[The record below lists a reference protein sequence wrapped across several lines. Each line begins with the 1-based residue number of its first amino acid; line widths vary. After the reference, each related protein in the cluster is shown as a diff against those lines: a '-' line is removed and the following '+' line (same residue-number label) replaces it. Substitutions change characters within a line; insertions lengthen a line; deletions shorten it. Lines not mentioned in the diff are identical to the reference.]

1 MAGPVTSP
9 LKMKVAIPVV
19 IYHRKANNPY
29 LSLYGDDWESVMKQ
43 KMCTLGFVSVTDVVN
58 HIVEASAAVMK
69 GTQHE
74 DDWVFYHDALTIMSN
89 NPLRNYM
96 RDKGILHRWIL
107 PQQKLHDDD
116 DTLSRYK
123 DRPPGDSPELMP
135 WDNNLN
141 QDVHAAV
148 KLHINA
154 TDVLDKTDPN
164 KFSLPTPIA
173 GSSAY
178 RRVLDPETG
187 GSPSSG
193 RIVQDCSLWVHALRA
208 IIKSGGALNDFAKR
222 RGRRGEFTESERESM
237 PTQRGGSRTKGSGN
251 KKERW
256 LHVDAISAIDIKLE
270 ETRKTREQEDPD
282 SQAPMEIEESSV
294 ALLPV

>member
-1 MAGPVTSP
+1 
-9 LKMKVAIPVV
+9 
-19 IYHRKANNPY
+19 
-29 LSLYGDDWESVMKQ
+29 MKQ
-43 KMCTLGFVSVTDVVN
+43 KMCTLGFVSVTDLVD

-69 GTQHE
+69 GTQHK

-89 NPLRNYM
+89 NPSRNYM
-96 RDKGILHRWIL
+96 QDQGILHRWIL
-107 PQQKLHDDD
+107 PHQKLHGDD

-154 TDVLDKTDPN
+154 TDVL
-164 KFSLPTPIA
+164 L
-173 GSSAY
+173 G
-178 RRVLDPETG
+178 PETG
-187 GSPSSG
+187 GSPSPE

-208 IIKSGGALNDFAKR
+208 IIESEGALNDFAKR

>member
-1 MAGPVTSP
+1 MPVGLGQQGYSHLFLSP
-9 LKMKVAIPVV
+9 PIVDLGLYCPSIKMSASFLEKKSTEVKHSCAKERVTIPVV
-19 IYHRKANNPY
+19 IDHRKANNPY

-43 KMCTLGFVSVTDVVN
+43 KMCTLGFVS
-58 HIVEASAAVMK
+58 
-69 GTQHE
+69 
-74 DDWVFYHDALTIMSN
+74 
-89 NPLRNYM
+89 
-96 RDKGILHRWIL
+96 
-107 PQQKLHDDD
+107 
-116 DTLSRYK
+116 
-123 DRPPGDSPELMP
+123 
-135 WDNNLN
+135 
-141 QDVHAAV
+141 
-148 KLHINA
+148 
-154 TDVLDKTDPN
+154 N
-164 KFSLPTPIA
+164 KFSLTTPIA

-178 RRVLDPETG
+178 RRVMDPETG
-187 GSPSSG
+187 GSPSPE
-193 RIVQDCSLWVHALRA
+193 RIVQDCSLWVHALKA

-222 RGRRGEFTESERESM
+222 RGRRGEFTESEQESM